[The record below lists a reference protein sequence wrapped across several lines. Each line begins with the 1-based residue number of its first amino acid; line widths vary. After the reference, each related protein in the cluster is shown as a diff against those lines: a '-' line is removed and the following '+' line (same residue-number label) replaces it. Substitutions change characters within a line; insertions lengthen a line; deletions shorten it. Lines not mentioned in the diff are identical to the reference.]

1 MENEKY
7 FKYSDIEYLLDNV
20 PYDSNQDNDNEIQS
34 FIEKSFDDYN
44 FNEYGKNALTYDLD
58 YLSNNLN
65 SQPILQ
71 YLYGCVDF
79 CTTAFY
85 YFCEKKSNKIE
96 NDYVS
101 ITIRKI
107 GENLIQ
113 KVNAF
118 CYLFIKDDYSDAIS
132 ISRSI
137 YELVLSAHLIY
148 EYPQL
153 AEPYRDKEAFLTY
166 KFYKESKVFFPD
178 YSIKKEFYSL
188 LDKYGDTLNENFGW
202 TAKVFPEKEKRLHK
216 NLAKKLELHDL
227 VDSCYQKACAY
238 VHAAPYSLV
247 HQEIQECLP
256 FSGWVIEL
264 LYKYCNDFFSL
275 SFMNKKERKVMNN
288 LSIHIVIFYI
298 REMTKFYTE
307 KEKEINT

>member
-7 FKYSDIEYLLDNV
+7 FKYSDIEYLLENV
-20 PYDSNQDNDNEIQS
+20 PYDSTQDNDDEIQS

-107 GENLIQ
+107 VT
-113 KVNAF
+113 VNSHVF
-118 CYLFIKDDYSDAIS
+118 
-132 ISRSI
+132 
-137 YELVLSAHLIY
+137 
-148 EYPQL
+148 
-153 AEPYRDKEAFLTY
+153 
-166 KFYKESKVFFPD
+166 SK
-178 YSIKKEFYSL
+178 
-188 LDKYGDTLNENFGW
+188 
-202 TAKVFPEKEKRLHK
+202 
-216 NLAKKLELHDL
+216 
-227 VDSCYQKACAY
+227 
-238 VHAAPYSLV
+238 
-247 HQEIQECLP
+247 
-256 FSGWVIEL
+256 
-264 LYKYCNDFFSL
+264 
-275 SFMNKKERKVMNN
+275 NKSVN
-288 LSIHIVIFYI
+288 
-298 REMTKFYTE
+298 
-307 KEKEINT
+307 